1 VITAALAFTLLAQ
14 LTPETP
20 VAPPLANNSPEY
32 EYEIH
37 LAAAHGSFLMTYGS
51 YTTLV
56 AQSIDPQSGEILSQ
70 TRSRLG
76 IFGADLA
83 PFGDGYLHLTFGS
96 NDLIVTPLDDQGVPR
111 GETRPVIPGI
121 WGALGVIGSEALV
134 AGAGD
139 GMIIDRD
146 ARPLRQIPLTI
157 HGELRQPPAI
167 AASRDRYLVARVD
180 DDGLYATIVSARGEV
195 VAVTPRIGSG
205 RTTLSSRISAASD
218 GSGFLIAWRD
228 VDDLRTIAVAADGT
242 VGAMQHVATL
252 DIGSTYILTWIGDA
266 YLMAFNAQGDLFG
279 QRVSRDGALAGTP
292 FLLAEHGNAKGGVA
306 VAWNGERT
314 LVAWIEG
321 YACGTGSDVFGRFL
335 DGEPILYS
343 PGTPDQAGPALV
355 AGAIAW
361 NERSGVSHVRVSAGG
376 VTYSAPSAGVAAQ
389 DSVALGTDGGDVL
402 AVWRETRIDGCR
414 NVLVAAPLSR
424 FDTSHVIADNDRSLD
439 PPSIAFNGVD
449 YAVAWAG
456 TDGRVWTAR
465 VRRDGTV
472 AAPPAAVT
480 ATETPQTYAT
490 FYSITPGLVWT
501 GSDYLLLRERLISYY
516 IPWHSLPPVT
526 EVRLLRLSAGLV
538 PLGPEE
544 LLATGVTPAIAWN
557 GSDALAVWR
566 EGTSLVSMPIGSRN
580 RQTVAAGTA
589 TVAPRV
595 IWGGSEYVV
604 SWGPQIAFVQRD
616 GRPSSAL
623 SLPDGTGMSVA
634 AKQPSGAL
642 IFAYEQSVP
651 PQSHRIVTRVGI
663 ARHRAVGH

>member
-1 VITAALAFTLLAQ
+1 MITAALAFTLLAQ
-14 LTPETP
+14 LAPETP
-20 VAPPLANNSPEY
+20 VAPPLANNSPEF

-37 LAAAHGSFLMTYGS
+37 LAATPGSFLITYGS
-51 YTTLV
+51 YTALV
-56 AQSIDPQSGEILSQ
+56 AQSVDPQSGKILSQ

-83 PFGDGYLHLTFGS
+83 PLGDGYLHLAFGS

-111 GETRPVIPGI
+111 GETRSVIPGI
-121 WGALGVIGSEALV
+121 WGALGVIGNEALV
-134 AGAGD
+134 AGARD

-146 ARPLRQIPLTI
+146 AGPLRQVPLTI

-167 AASRDRYLVARVD
+167 AASRDSYLVARVD

-195 VAVTPRIGSG
+195 VAVTPRIGAG
-205 RTTLSSRISAASD
+205 RTSLSSRIGAASD

-228 VDDLRTIAVAADGT
+228 VDDLRTAAIAPDGT
-242 VGAMQHVATL
+242 VGALQRVATL
-252 DIGSTYILTWIGDA
+252 ETGSTYSLAWIGDA
-266 YLMAFNAQGDLFG
+266 YLVAFNVHGDLFG
-279 QRVSRDGALAGTP
+279 QRVSRAGALAGAP

-321 YACGTGSDVFGRFL
+321 YTCGAGSDVFGRFL
-335 DGEPILYS
+335 DGEPLLYS
-343 PGTPDQAGPALV
+343 PGTPDQAGPALA

-361 NERSGVSHVRVSAGG
+361 NERTDVSHVRVSAGG

-389 DSVALGTDGGDVL
+389 DSVALGTDGNDVL
-402 AVWRETRIDGCR
+402 AVWRERRTDGCR
-414 NVLVAAPLSR
+414 DVLVAAPLSR
-424 FDTSHVIADNDRSLD
+424 FDTSHVIADNAASID
-439 PPSIAFNGVD
+439 PSSIAFNGVD

-465 VRRDGTV
+465 VRRDGTPV
-472 AAPPAAVT
+472 AAPLPVT

-501 GSDYLLLRERLISYY
+501 GSDYLLLRERRIVYY
-516 IPWHSLPPVT
+516 VPLHSPPPVT
-526 EVRLLRLSAGLV
+526 EVRLLRLSADLV
-538 PLGPEE
+538 PLVPEE

-566 EGTSLVSMPIGSRN
+566 EGTSLISMPIGSRS
-580 RQTVAAGTA
+580 RQTVAVGTS

-595 IWGGSEYVV
+595 IWGGSEYVIT
-604 SWGPQIAFVQRD
+604 WGPQIAFVQRD
-616 GRPSSAL
+616 GRSSSAF
-623 SLPDGTGMSVA
+623 SLPAGTGVSVA
-634 AKQPSGAL
+634 ARQPSGAL
-642 IFAYEQSVP
+642 IFAYEVSVP
-651 PQSHRIVTRVGI
+651 PQSHRIVTRVAI